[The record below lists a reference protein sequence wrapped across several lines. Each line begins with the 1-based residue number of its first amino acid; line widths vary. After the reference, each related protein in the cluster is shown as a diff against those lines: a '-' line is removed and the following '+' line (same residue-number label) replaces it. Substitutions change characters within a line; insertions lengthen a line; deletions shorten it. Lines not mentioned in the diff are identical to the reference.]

1 MSRGVVF
8 DQIHIT
14 IRIPHELPEDQSE
27 EIRRTLM
34 GEGFMN
40 HLRRAVRST
49 VRLHPELAI
58 VRVSLG
64 R

>member
-8 DQIHIT
+8 HQIHIT
-14 IRIPHELPEDQSE
+14 IRIPRELPEDRSE
-27 EIRRTLM
+27 GVRGTLT
-34 GEGFMN
+34 GEDFMN

-58 VRVSLG
+58 VRVSIG